1 MSYRL
6 SRKAEEDI
14 LQIYLAGVGEF
25 GVSQAERY
33 HEGLG
38 RAFIFLSNFPR
49 AAPERLELNP
59 PSRVHPYKS
68 HIILYR
74 LDGPDIFIQRVR
86 HGREDWIDLLR

>member
-25 GVSQAERY
+25 GVRQAERY
-33 HEGLG
+33 HEGLE

-59 PSRVHPYKS
+59 PSRVHLEGRR
-68 HIILYR
+68 HR
-74 LDGPDIFIQRVR
+74 LGAKAPDPGIRRADAPDDHRQ
-86 HGREDWIDLLR
+86 GT